1 MRILEKAEGAF
12 GACVLY
18 ENDGATF
25 QVCGSSIREIEQGLR
40 RELNERPVLAAD
52 EKPAEPEPEPA
63 QAEEQEEDPNPEG
76 NNHDTER
83 KGETDL

>member
-18 ENDGATF
+18 EHDGATF
-25 QVCGSSIREIEQGLR
+25 EVCGSSIRELEQRLR
-40 RELNERPVLAAD
+40 QELNGEPVPAA
-52 EKPAEPEPEPA
+52 EENPSEPEPEPVPP
-63 QAEEQEEDPNPEG
+63 EEQEDTNTEG

>member
-18 ENDGATF
+18 EHDGATF
-25 QVCGSSIREIEQGLR
+25 QVCGSSIREIEQRLR
-40 RELNERPVLAAD
+40 RELNERPVPAAD
-52 EKPAEPEPEPA
+52 EKPSEPEPEPA
-63 QAEEQEEDPNPEG
+63 QAEEQEDPNTEG
-76 NNHDTER
+76 NEHDTER

>member
-18 ENDGATF
+18 EHDGAKF
-25 QVCGSSIREIEQGLR
+25 QVCGSSIREIEHRLR
-40 RELNERPVLAAD
+40 QELNRE
-52 EKPAEPEPEPA
+52 PAEPEPEPA
-63 QAEEQEEDPNPEG
+63 PAEEQEEDPNTEG
-76 NNHDTER
+76 NEHDTER